1 MVSGFVLF
9 NGLVYP
15 SFKPLVKAE
24 AMVVV
29 GDRVVYVGDETRA
42 LRIADALGLEKV
54 DLKGRVAMPGFID
67 AHAHLDSIGIN
78 LATLDLRGIDSIEEL
93 KSRLREYVKSVKT
106 RWVMGRGWDQE
117 LFRER
122 RWPSR
127 FDIDEVVSDRPVMLV
142 RVCGHA
148 AVLNTRAMELTG
160 LLNAVDRDVIRDER
174 GDATGIIVER
184 ALDRVE
190 EVIRDSYTVNDYR
203 DFMINAMKY
212 AASLGV
218 TTMGFVSVDLRSLQS
233 LIMIERELGKLPIR
247 VRAYLNPFDHG
258 IDVIELLRQLGIKAG
273 FGSQYLKI
281 NGIKVIADG
290 SLGAR
295 TAWLSKP
302 YSDDPGNS
310 GKPNYGFDEL
320 MGIARRSD
328 EAGLQLAIH
337 GIGDRMIETILEV
350 YGKVSN
356 APYLRHR
363 IEHASVLR
371 EDLIRRIRE
380 LGIVLA
386 VQPHFIISDWWVVNR
401 VGADRARYVY
411 PFKTLI
417 DNGIMLG
424 FSTDAP
430 VEPLNP
436 WETVYAAVTRGCY
449 EGIELCKY
457 TGNERVSVVDV
468 LHYYTYGSAY
478 LLREENEFGKLEPG
492 YLADFIIIDKD
503 PLSVGDKELRNIK
516 VLETYTGGQKVYI
529 RESH

>member
-1 MVSGFVLF
+1 MISGFVLF
-9 NGLVYP
+9 NGLVYA
-15 SFKPLVKAE
+15 SFKPLVRAE
-24 AMVVV
+24 ALVVV

-42 LRIADALGLEKV
+42 LRTADALGLDTV
-54 DLKGRVAMPGFID
+54 DLRGRVVMPGFID

-78 LATLDLRGIDSIEEL
+78 LSTLDLRGVLSIEEL
-93 KSRLREYVKSVKT
+93 KRRLRDYVRSVKS
-106 RWVMGRGWDQE
+106 RWVVGRGWDQE

-127 FDIDEVVSDRPVMLV
+127 FDIDEVVSDRPVALV

-148 AVLNTRAMELTG
+148 AVLNTKALELTG
-160 LLNAVDRDVIRDER
+160 LLNSMDKDVIRDE
-174 GDATGIIVER
+174 TGNVTGVVVER

-190 EVIRDSYTVNDYR
+190 ELIHDSYTLDDYR
-203 DFMINAMKY
+203 GFMINAMRY

-218 TTMGFVSVDLRSLQS
+218 TTMGFVSVDLKSINS

-258 IDVIELLRQLGIKAG
+258 INVIELLRQLGIRAG
-273 FGSQYLKI
+273 FGSQYLRI

-302 YSDDPGNS
+302 YNDDPGNS
-310 GKPNYGFDEL
+310 GRPNYGLDEL
-320 MGIARRSD
+320 MGIARRSS

-337 GIGDRMIETILEV
+337 GIGDKMIETILDI
-350 YGKVSN
+350 YSRLGDVSM
-356 APYLRHR
+356 LRHR

-371 EDLIRRIRE
+371 EDLIGRIKE
-380 LGIVLA
+380 LGVALA
-386 VQPHFIISDWWVVNR
+386 VQPHFVISDWWVVDR
-401 VGADRARYVY
+401 VGVDRARYVY

-417 DNGIMLG
+417 NNGVMLG

-436 WETVYAAVTRGCY
+436 WETVYAAVTRGRY
-449 EGIELCKY
+449 EGIELLKY
-457 TGNERVSVVDV
+457 TEGEAVSITEA
-468 LHYYTYGSAY
+468 LHHYTYGSAY
-478 LLREENEFGKLEPG
+478 LLHEEHELGKLEPG

-503 PLSVGDKELRNIK
+503 PLSVSDKELKDIK
-516 VLETYTGGQKVYI
+516 VLETYVGGERI
-529 RESH
+529 HP

>member
-1 MVSGFVLF
+1 MV
-9 NGLVYP
+9 YA
-15 SFKPLVKAE
+15 SFKPLVRAE
-24 AMVVV
+24 ALVVV
-29 GDRVVYVGDETRA
+29 GDRVVYVGDETKA
-42 LRIADALGLEKV
+42 LRIADALGLDTV
-54 DLKGRVAMPGFID
+54 DLKGRVVMPGFID
-67 AHAHLDSIGIN
+67 VHAHLDSIGIN
-78 LATLDLRGIDSIEEL
+78 LSTLDLRGVPSIEEL
-93 KSRLREYVKSVKT
+93 KRRLRDYVKSVKS
-106 RWVMGRGWDQE
+106 RWVVGRGWDQE

-127 FDIDEVVSDRPVMLV
+127 FDIDEVVSDRPVALV

-148 AVLNTRAMELTG
+148 AVLNTKALELTG
-160 LLNAVDRDVIRDER
+160 LLNSMDKDVIRDE
-174 GDATGIIVER
+174 TGNVTGVVVER

-190 EVIRDSYTVNDYR
+190 ELIHDSYTLDDYR
-203 DFMINAMKY
+203 GFMINAMRY

-218 TTMGFVSVDLRSLQS
+218 TTMGFVSVDLKSLNS

-258 IDVIELLRQLGIKAG
+258 IDVIELLRQLGIRAG
-273 FGSQYLKI
+273 FGSQYLRI

-302 YSDDPGNS
+302 YNDDPGNS
-310 GKPNYGFDEL
+310 GRPNYGFDEL
-320 MGIARRSD
+320 MSIVKRSN

-337 GIGDRMIETILEV
+337 GIGDKMIETILDI
-350 YGKVSN
+350 YGRLGNVSM
-356 APYLRHR
+356 PRHR

-371 EDLIRRIRE
+371 EDLVGRIRE
-380 LGIVLA
+380 LGVTLA
-386 VQPHFIISDWWVVNR
+386 VQPHFVITDWWVVDR
-401 VGADRARYVY
+401 VGVDRARYVY

-436 WETVYAAVTRGCY
+436 WETVYAAVTRGRY
-449 EGIELCKY
+449 EGIELLKY
-457 TGNERVSVVDV
+457 TEGEVVSITEA

-478 LLREENEFGKLEPG
+478 LLHEEHELGRLEPG

-503 PLSVGDKELRNIK
+503 PLSVSDKELKDIK
-516 VLETYTGGQKVYI
+516 VLETYVGGERI
-529 RESH
+529 HP

>member
-1 MVSGFVLF
+1 MISGFVLF
-9 NGLVYP
+9 GGLVYS
-15 SFKPLVKAE
+15 SFRPLVRAE
-24 AMVVV
+24 AMVVI
-29 GDRVVYVGDETRA
+29 GDRVAYVGDESRA
-42 LRIADALGLEKV
+42 LRIADALGLEMV
-54 DLKGRVAMPGFID
+54 DIRGKIVMPGFID

-78 LATLDLRGIDSIEEL
+78 LSTLDLRGVGSIDEL
-93 KSRLREYVKSVKT
+93 KSRLKDYVKSVRT
-106 RWVMGRGWDQE
+106 NWVVGRGWDQE

-127 FDIDEVVSDRPVMLV
+127 YDIDEVISDRPTILI
-142 RVCGHA
+142 RICGHA
-148 AVLNTRAMELTG
+148 AVLNTKALELTG
-160 LLNAVDRDVIRDER
+160 LLNSKDKDVVRDER

-281 NGIKVIADG
+281 NGIKIIADG

-310 GKPNYGFDEL
+310 GRPNYGFDEL

-371 EDLIRRIRE
+371 EDLIRRIKE
-380 LGIVLA
+380 LNIALA

-401 VGADRARYVY
+401 VGVDRTRYVY
-411 PFKTLI
+411 PFRTLM

-436 WETVYAAVTRGCY
+436 WETVYAAVTRGKY
-449 EGIELCKY
+449 ENIELYKY
-457 TGNERVSVVDV
+457 TESEGVSVTDA

-478 LLREENEFGKLEPG
+478 LLHEEHELGKLEPG

-503 PLSVGDKELRNIK
+503 PLSIDDKELRNIK
-516 VLETYTGGQKVYI
+516 VIETYIGGQRVY
-529 RESH
+529 S